1 MIQIL
6 LSSYNGARWLPE
18 QLSSLDAQTH
28 ADWELLARDDGST
41 DSSQALLETYIQT
54 RGRGRVL
61 AGPNLGYLNSFFTL
75 LKESTAPAVAFCD
88 QDDVWLPHRLERAAT
103 SLATIPPNE
112 PGLHFSPFIVVDE
125 SLQPIQARTGGGTRF
140 AFANALAECAAYG
153 LTMTMNAAARDL
165 ITSRLPRD
173 PISHDWWCYLVV
185 SATGRVLR
193 EPEPMVLYRR
203 HTQNASQGS
212 HRSIWQKAQR
222 FVREGA
228 GRRVYRQAE
237 ELEANF
243 GNHMHK
249 AARQTLH
256 RFLAAGQSRRAGLRY
271 ALHPEIAR
279 EAPLDNLALRLL
291 IATKRL

>member
-1 MIQIL
+1 MIQVL
-6 LSSYNGARWLPE
+6 LSSHNGARWLPE
-18 QLSSLDAQTH
+18 QLASLAAQTH
-28 ADWELLARDDGST
+28 TDWELLARDDGSV
-41 DSSQALLETYIQT
+41 DNSQAIMEHFVEI
-54 RGRGRVL
+54 RGQGRVIS
-61 AGPNLGYLNSFFTL
+61 GPNLGYLKSFFTL

-88 QDDVWLPHRLERAAT
+88 QDDFWLPRRLESAA
-103 SLATIPPNE
+103 AAIAAAPIDE
-112 PGLHFSPFIVVDE
+112 PVLHFSPFIVVNE
-125 SLQPIQARTGGGTRF
+125 NLQPIPARTGGGTRF
-140 AFANALAECAAYG
+140 AFANAIAECAAYG
-153 LTMTMNAAARDL
+153 LTMTMNATARDL
-165 ITSRLPRD
+165 IVSRLPVD
-173 PISHDWWCYLVV
+173 PISHEWWCYLVV
-185 SATGRVLR
+185 SATGRVIR

-203 HTQNASQGS
+203 HTQNASQGH
-212 HRSIWQKAQR
+212 HRSLWQKAKR

-228 GRRVYRQAE
+228 ARRVYRQAE

-249 AARQTLH
+249 AARRTLH